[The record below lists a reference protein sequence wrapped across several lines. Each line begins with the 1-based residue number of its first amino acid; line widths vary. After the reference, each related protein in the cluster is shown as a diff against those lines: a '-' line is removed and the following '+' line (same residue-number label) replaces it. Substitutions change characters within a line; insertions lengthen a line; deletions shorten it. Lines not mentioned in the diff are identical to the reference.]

1 MSKTSIFS
9 ERSPSLVPTWQPQ
22 ALLLDENKQTDLSCK
37 YNCCAEMCPSRRFT
51 FSLMKRAHK
60 QTFHVKSQG
69 DLAIDS
75 FFLFFFSQ
83 ALVLQQYCASNS
95 EVTVFHGMFK
105 AFED

>member
-1 MSKTSIFS
+1 ML
-9 ERSPSLVPTWQPQ
+9 SLKVIWQ
-22 ALLLDENKQTDLSCK
+22 LIV
-37 YNCCAEMCPSRRFT
+37 F
-51 FSLMKRAHK
+51 
-60 QTFHVKSQG
+60 
-69 DLAIDS
+69 